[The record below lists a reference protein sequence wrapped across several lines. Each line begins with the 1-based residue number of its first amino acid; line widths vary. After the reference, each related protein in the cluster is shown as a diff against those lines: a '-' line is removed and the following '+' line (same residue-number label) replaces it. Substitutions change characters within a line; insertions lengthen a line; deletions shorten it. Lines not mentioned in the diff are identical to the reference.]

1 MRAVVQRAGRSF
13 VEVNGKVVG
22 KINSGLVVFVG
33 ISVNDEEDDCTYLAD
48 KICGLRI
55 FEDSQGKMNL
65 SIKETRGEILCIS
78 QFTLYGDCR
87 KGRRPSFFEAAPPE
101 KAVILYDKLCH
112 MLREKDLQVETG
124 RFQARMK
131 VRVDNDGPVTILLD
145 SQKNF

>member
-33 ISVNDEEDDCTYLAD
+33 ISVNDEEDDCSYLAD

-65 SIKETRGEILCIS
+65 SIKETGGEILCIS

-101 KAVILYDKLCH
+101 KAVSLYDKLCY
-112 MLREKDLQVETG
+112 MLREKGLQVETG
-124 RFQARMK
+124 QFQAKMK

-145 SQKNF
+145 SSKIF

>member
-33 ISVNDEEDDCTYLAD
+33 ISVNDEEDDCSYLAD